1 MRSLP
6 TQFTEITS
14 KFEKFVSAA
23 PLRVSRSMTT
33 RFSRPLIGAVAAKYL
48 PLLDSTGLAMSG

>member
-6 TQFTEITS
+6 TQSTEITS
-14 KFEKFVSAA
+14 KFAKFVSAL

-33 RFSRPLIGAVAAKYL
+33 RFIRPLIGAVAAKNL
-48 PLLDSTGLAMSG
+48 PLFDSTGLAMSG